1 MWFSVIHQQESAIGT
16 PCPLSSRSLPSH
28 LPPYLIL
35 QPAVEPLFEFRLPY
49 SKFPLAIC
57 YTHGIV
63 SFYVPL
69 SIHLPVSLLPSHL
82 PSHCVHRS
90 VPDVCFSTAA
100 LKINSSVPSL
110 QIPYMCVGIWYL
122 FFITILNYYYFIC
135 LLFIIFIIFTI
146 ITSGFLIGQLT
157 SNLFTPNTVNS
168 AAKVKFWSQ
177 KPQWLPDSH
186 EIKIRIFRITYK
198 ACITYLCLFLHV
210 SLAVLASSSQFF
222 KSPAFVNPMGPPLP
236 STIHPL
242 THSPTHLSV
251 HPSNQY
257 VLNTYSLPD
266 ALRIQGWTSKEKDK
280 TILGT
285 AATIV
290 KKDKRRTWV
299 EGLLY
304 VGPSGGAWGPGR
316 PLCKYLEWEWSGQL
330 LWQTTPKSQP
340 LNTSSGSLSLSF
352 HTHCGCGGPALQGH
366 MDDVAPQPLGGSA
379 FYAST
384 VRWEPSQSR

>member
-1 MWFSVIHQQESAIGT
+1 MSVYGT
-16 PCPLSSRSLPSH
+16 
-28 LPPYLIL
+28 Y
-35 QPAVEPLFEFRLPY
+35 
-49 SKFPLAIC
+49 
-57 YTHGIV
+57 
-63 SFYVPL
+63 
-69 SIHLPVSLLPSHL
+69 SLL
-82 PSHCVHRS
+82 
-90 VPDVCFSTAA
+90 
-100 LKINSSVPSL
+100 
-110 QIPYMCVGIWYL
+110 L
-122 FFITILNYYYFIC
+122 FLIIIYYFIY

-177 KPQWLPDSH
+177 KPQWLLDSH

-198 ACITYLCLFLHV
+198 ACITYLCLSLHI

-242 THSPTHLSV
+242 THSPTHLCV

-257 VLNTYSLPD
+257 VLNAYSLPD

-304 VGPSGGAWGPGR
+304 VGFSGGAWGLER
-316 PLCKYLEWEWSGQL
+316 PLCKYLEWEWSEQL

-340 LNTSSGSLSLSF
+340 LNTSSGSLSLIS
-352 HTHCGCGGPALQGH
+352 HPLCVWGPCSAGTHGWCCPTAPGGLIALCIDCQMRAEPEQVGWYG
-366 MDDVAPQPLGGSA
+366 DGLEGS
-379 FYAST
+379 T
-384 VRWEPSQSR
+384 CC